1 MKNLNKLIAATFLTA
16 FFALG
21 QTALAEDEKQE
32 VIPPPSSH
40 ETMPHEH
47 EIGNSEND
55 GDVAKDKTPVAPNK
69 DEHHEKT
76 STDDTNQ

>member
-16 FFALG
+16 FFTLG
-21 QTALAEDEKQE
+21 QTAIAEDEEQE
-32 VIPPPSSH
+32 VIPPPNSH
-40 ETMPHEH
+40 ETIPHEH

-55 GDVAKDKTPVAPNK
+55 SDDKTPVAPN
-69 DEHHEKT
+69 DDDHHEKT